1 MSVID
6 PRTAAAAWRRSHV
19 VLRDLP
25 LALLI
30 AVAPWIGPL
39 QEQGTRLAD
48 APQRPLDALALVP
61 IALQALPLAA
71 RRRWPAISLGL
82 VAIGFAID
90 QLTGYVTA
98 AGIALPIAL
107 VSAGAHLAHH
117 RRAVVVGLSAGYVAL
132 AVALERD
139 GAGEDAG
146 GVVAFYLVL
155 AAAWCVGEWLRRTRA
170 AEAERRRQV
179 AVTTRLTE
187 RTRIARDLHDV
198 VTHHVTAMVVQAEAA
213 RYLTAHPDRLDG
225 ALNAVADT
233 GRRAI
238 SDLRQVLDLLDP
250 AASSPDTARDSG
262 ALRELVERTRLA
274 GQPVEH
280 RTEGEPRA
288 GSGDVG
294 TAVYR
299 VVQEGLTNAL
309 KHAPGR
315 PTIVDVQYGR
325 DAVTVNVATQG
336 DGPSAIKATPSA
348 PGGGRGLTG
357 LKERVVALDGELTA
371 GFDDDGAFVVR
382 AHVPWGGAS

>member
-6 PRTAAAAWRRSHV
+6 LRVAAAAWRRSHV
-19 VLRDLP
+19 VVRDLP
-25 LALLI
+25 LAVLI
-30 AVAPWIGPL
+30 AVAPWIGQL
-39 QEQGTRLAD
+39 QEQGTRLGD

-82 VAIGFAID
+82 VAIGFAVD

-117 RRAVVVGLSAGYVAL
+117 RRAVVVGLSAGYVVL

-139 GAGEDAG
+139 GSGEDAG

-155 AAAWCVGEWLRRTRA
+155 AAAWCVGVWLRRTRA

-213 RYLTAHPDRLDG
+213 RYLTSKPDRLDES
-225 ALNAVADT
+225 LTAVADT

-250 AASSPDTARDSG
+250 AVDAHDGAREG
-262 ALRELVERTRLA
+262 AALRELVEGIRLA
-274 GQPVEH
+274 GQPVEYV
-280 RTEGEPRA
+280 EDGDPRPA
-288 GSGDVG
+288 SDDVA
-294 TAVYR
+294 TAAYR

-309 KHAPGR
+309 KHARGR
-315 PTIVDVQYGR
+315 PTALHVRYGR
-325 DAVTVNVATQG
+325 DAVTVEVVTQG
-336 DGPSAIKATPSA
+336 DGLSAAHATPSA

-357 LKERVVALDGELTA
+357 LKERVVALGGELAA
-371 GFDDDGAFVVR
+371 GREDGGAFVVR
-382 AHVPWGGAS
+382 ARIPWGGGS

>member
-1 MSVID
+1 MID
-6 PRTAAAAWRRSHV
+6 LRVAAAAWRRSHV
-19 VLRDLP
+19 VVRDLP

-30 AVAPWIGPL
+30 AGAPWIGPL
-39 QEQGTRLAD
+39 QEQGTRLGD

-82 VAIGFAID
+82 VAIGFAVD

-132 AVALERD
+132 ALALERD
-139 GAGEDAG
+139 GSGEDAG

-155 AAAWCVGEWLRRTRA
+155 AAAWCVGVWLRRTRA

-213 RYLTAHPDRLDG
+213 RYLTSKPDRLDES
-225 ALNAVADT
+225 LTAVADT

-250 AASSPDTARDSG
+250 AADAHDGAREG
-262 ALRELVERTRLA
+262 AALRELVEGTRLA
-274 GQPVEH
+274 GQPVEYVEEGDPH
-280 RTEGEPRA
+280 RA
-288 GSGDVG
+288 SDDVA
-294 TAVYR
+294 TAAYR

-309 KHAPGR
+309 KHAPGQR
-315 PTIVDVQYGR
+315 TTVHVRYGR
-325 DAVTVNVATQG
+325 DTVTVEVATQG
-336 DGPSAIKATPSA
+336 DGPSAAHATPSA

-357 LKERVVALDGELTA
+357 LKERVVALGGELSA
-371 GFDDDGAFVVR
+371 GREDGGAFVVR
-382 AHVPWGGAS
+382 ARIPWGGAS